1 MRLLRRVA
9 ALTVL
14 LALTW
19 VFAPVAAAGGP
30 TSVFLTS
37 PESGETAS
45 LYHSDK
51 EYATLTELLGPTGS
65 DGTKERPP
73 SLDMATGTRQITVT
87 WMVHDVDP
95 WRVDRVYPGDE
106 RDTVWIHTSR
116 EGGGEQGTWHT
127 AQRPGELVEL
137 LGELGLMGEKSPSGG
152 GGAGYPAPWEQD
164 AGAAE
169 EASADSA
176 DTQTAQDRL
185 RPTAAASTPTTGW
198 WWSIPGLAAGA
209 ALALL
214 LRRLLPSFPFRRGT
228 GDPGPRQELL
238 DAP

>member
-9 ALTVL
+9 ALAAL

-30 TSVFLTS
+30 TSVFLVS

-45 LYHSDK
+45 LYYADK
-51 EYATLTELLGPTGS
+51 EYGTLTDLLGPTGS
-65 DGTKERPP
+65 DGSKERPP
-73 SLDMATGTRQITVT
+73 SLDMAMGTRQITVT

-95 WRVDRVYPGDE
+95 WRVDRLYPGDE
-106 RDTVWIHTSR
+106 RDTVWIHTST
-116 EGGGEQGTWHT
+116 ESGGEQGTWHT
-127 AQRPGELVEL
+127 AQRPGKLIEL
-137 LGELGLMGEKSPSGG
+137 LGGLGLMGEKSPSGG
-152 GGAGYPAPWEQD
+152 GGGDYPPPWEQD
-164 AGAAE
+164 AGATE
-169 EASADSA
+169 EAPAGPA
-176 DTQTAQDRL
+176 GGPPGEDRP
-185 RPTAAASTPTTGW
+185 RPTAAASTSTTGW

-209 ALALL
+209 VLALF
-214 LRRLLPSFPFRRGT
+214 LRPLLPSFPFRRGA

>member
-14 LALTW
+14 FALTW

-45 LYHSDK
+45 LYYSDK
-51 EYATLTELLGPTGS
+51 EYGTLTDLLGPTGS

-73 SLDMATGTRQITVT
+73 SLDMAMGTRQITVT

-95 WRVDRVYPGDE
+95 WRVDRLYPGE
-106 RDTVWIHTSR
+106 ARDTVWIHTST
-116 EGGGEQGTWHT
+116 ESGGEQGTWHT

-137 LGELGLMGEKSPSGG
+137 LRELGLMGEKSPSGG
-152 GGAGYPAPWEQD
+152 GAAGYPAPWEQD
-164 AGAAE
+164 AGATE
-169 EASADSA
+169 EASAESPA
-176 DTQTAQDRL
+176 TPPAEDRP
-185 RPTAAASTPTTGW
+185 RPAAAATATTGW

-214 LRRLLPSFPFRRGT
+214 LSRLLPSFPLRRGT

-238 DAP
+238 DAS